1 MKTENINELLN
12 FTSGSLGPELVSVE
26 LGRLVA
32 GPRPRLQLE
41 HLGVLG
47 QGGVGDAHTQEGGSE
62 HYTLYYIYDTFL

>member
-1 MKTENINELLN
+1 MKTEKNNGLSL

-62 HYTLYYIYDTFL
+62 HQTLYYI

>member
-1 MKTENINELLN
+1 MGMKIEDINKLLYV
-12 FTSGSLGPELVSVE
+12 TSCSLGPELVCVE

-62 HYTLYYIYDTFL
+62 HQS